1 MRSGASVAVVVAEAS
16 GEETRPGVSEVD
28 AGALLAVASDAAAM
42 AGALLRARFEAGP
55 EAHVSS
61 KSTPTDPVSEA
72 DLESQRAIRRLLI
85 ERRPQDGLLAEEAGA
100 DARGSSGLIWIVD
113 PLDGTVNFLYGIPQ
127 WCVSVAVADERGT
140 LAGVVHDP
148 ISGETFTAV
157 RGELPR
163 RNGAVLEHR
172 GEHSPPLEHSL
183 LATGFSYDAALRA
196 KHGRLVAELLPQ
208 VRDIRRFGA
217 AALDLAWTAMGRYD
231 AFYERAL
238 KRWDSAA
245 GLLVCECAGLSSAE
259 IDGGLLVAPKA
270 LADQLGAI
278 IAASAA
284 TWEEPA

>member
-1 MRSGASVAVVVAEAS
+1 
-16 GEETRPGVSEVD
+16 VSEVD
-28 AGALLAVASDAAAM
+28 AEALLAVASAAASS

-72 DLESQRAIRRLLI
+72 DLESQRAIRRLLS
-85 ERRPQDGLLAEEAGA
+85 EHRPQDGLLAEEDGA
-100 DARGSSGLIWIVD
+100 QERGSSGLVWVVD
-113 PLDGTVNFLYGIPQ
+113 PLDGTVNFLYRIPQ
-127 WCVSVAVADERGT
+127 WCISIAVADERGT

-148 ISGETFTAV
+148 ISDETFTAV

-163 RNGAVLEHR
+163 RNGTVLEHR
-172 GEHSPPLEHSL
+172 GEHSPALEQSL

-196 KHGRLVAELLPQ
+196 KHGALVAELLPQ
-208 VRDIRRFGA
+208 MRDIRRFGA

-238 KRWDSAA
+238 KPWDSAA
-245 GLLVCECAGLSSAE
+245 GLLVCECAGLRSLE
-259 IDGGLLVAPKA
+259 IDGGLLVAPTA
-270 LADQLGAI
+270 LSEQLAAI

-284 TWEEPA
+284 AWDEPA